1 MLRIQK
7 YLSEKGM
14 CSRREAE
21 ELIKRGLVSVNGIIV
36 REMGVRIDP
45 DVDVVNVLPEAAI
58 ELGNKKTI
66 VLYKPRD
73 IASSRSKDE
82 GRTVYDM
89 FPQFNELDI
98 VGRLDKASEG
108 LLMLSDDGVV
118 ARAVTGA
125 HHGIEKEYVVN
136 VREHINISELKAIE
150 SGIELDDGPTLPVTI
165 TPLGNRAFSIV
176 LREGRKHQIRRMCEY
191 LHLNVVS
198 LKRVRIGFLT
208 LGDMK
213 PCDFYVLSADELS
226 ALKRG

>member
-213 PCDFYVLSADELS
+213 PGDFYVLSVDELS